1 MEATMEENCHILT
14 STPSIKDFIQ
24 VSSNWMVDRKKCY
37 VDTITTMP
45 LSLAPESIE
54 LDDIISLDT
63 CIYLRSTEQVTEPCT
78 LDIKLTNNQK
88 ISRIIILSEAYVIE
102 FFKQYG
108 EYATTV
114 FAEQVD
120 EFIGST
126 IYLAEVTLEHPT
138 TEASIKFTKIKNTEP
153 MLWIFGI
160 KLILTESVKENES
173 EILDYT
179 ITNFLNNLNGSTQQ
193 KATLANI
200 ILESVK
206 QETNAKNDEIIPLRN
221 LMTIISNT
229 SQVQNNNKNVIE
241 ETKKLDLNCKGDC
254 KNVEITNIETY
265 INNKFHE
272 METRTMHR
280 LNEIEQNINRKLD
293 AILEKLEMKL
303 K

>member
-1 MEATMEENCHILT
+1 MEATIEENCEILT
-14 STPSIKDFIQ
+14 ATSSIKDFIQ
-24 VSSNWMVDRKKCY
+24 VSSNWMIDGKKCY
-37 VDTITTMP
+37 VDTITTIP
-45 LSLAPESIE
+45 LSLAPESID

-63 CIYLRSTEQVTEPCT
+63 CIYLRSTEQVKEPCT

-88 ISRIIILSEAYVIE
+88 ISRIIILSEAYVLE

-114 FAEQVD
+114 FAEQID

-126 IYLAEVTLEHPT
+126 IYLAEMSLEHPS
-138 TEASIKFTKIKNTEP
+138 TEASIKFTKIKNAEP

-160 KLILTESVKENES
+160 KLILTESVKENKS

-193 KATLANI
+193 KEILANI
-200 ILESVK
+200 MLESFK
-206 QETNAKNDEIIPLRN
+206 QEKNPVNDEIIPLKN
-221 LMTIISNT
+221 LIISNT
-229 SQVQNNNKNVIE
+229 LQIQNNNKNVTE
-241 ETKKLDLNCKGDC
+241 ETKKVDLNCKDDC

-272 METRTMHR
+272 MEKRTMHR
-280 LNEIEQNINRKLD
+280 LNEIEQNINQKLD
-293 AILEKLEMKL
+293 AILKKLEVKL

>member
-1 MEATMEENCHILT
+1 
-14 STPSIKDFIQ
+14 
-24 VSSNWMVDRKKCY
+24 
-37 VDTITTMP
+37 
-45 LSLAPESIE
+45 
-54 LDDIISLDT
+54 
-63 CIYLRSTEQVTEPCT
+63 
-78 LDIKLTNNQK
+78 
-88 ISRIIILSEAYVIE
+88 
-102 FFKQYG
+102 
-108 EYATTV
+108 
-114 FAEQVD
+114 
-120 EFIGST
+120 
-126 IYLAEVTLEHPT
+126 
-138 TEASIKFTKIKNTEP
+138 